1 MAKATGKTVIG
12 YIGDSTFF
20 HSGVTGLINAVH
32 NNHNLLVIILDNQT
46 TAMTGHQPHPG
57 VLKTPLGENK
67 HRVDIE
73 AIVRGCGVTNVEK
86 VNPLNLKKT
95 LSVLNKFKDITGV
108 RVIIAEQ
115 PCTLFAARV
124 LKKRPLT
131 YAYVESQHEEVE
143 KCLKELACPAFYK
156 KKMGRSLLMNIC
168 VLVVCS
174 VYK

>member
-1 MAKATGKTVIG
+1 M
-12 YIGDSTFF
+12 
-20 HSGVTGLINAVH
+20 
-32 NNHNLLVIILDNQT
+32 
-46 TAMTGHQPHPG
+46 
-57 VLKTPLGENK
+57 
-67 HRVDIE
+67 
-73 AIVRGCGVTNVEK
+73 RGCGVTNVEK

-156 KKMGRSLLMNIC
+156 KRWEDL
-168 VLVVCS
+168 
-174 VYK
+174 Y